1 MPELR
6 APKGMLDVLAPESGR
21 WAALVATFATH
32 AERAGFGLTLTPAV
46 EYAEVFER
54 VGASTDIV
62 RKEMYDFEDKGGR
75 RLAVRPEL
83 TASLMRAFAEHRPPT
98 PWKVW
103 TVGANFRYEQPQS
116 GRYRQHH
123 QVDAEIVG
131 TDDPDADVEVIALL
145 DGFHRALGLTRRRL
159 LLNSL
164 GDAECRPVHRAALR
178 EYFEAHAG
186 ELSEQSRQTL
196 ALNPLR
202 VLDSKRPQDQ
212 EIIEAAPRMLDYLN
226 QACAAHF
233 ARVTTGLDA
242 LGIAYELAPRLVR
255 GLDYYTRTTFE
266 FAADALDG
274 AQNAIG
280 GGGRYD
286 GLVEQLGGPAGT
298 SGVGFGA
305 GIERLLLACDAE
317 GTFDADTVAAPLH
330 AFVVDTAGTEAT
342 ALAAELRAAG
352 LRVDRAFDGRSMKS
366 QMKAADRSGAQ
377 VALIVGADEAAAGTV
392 TVRPLRAAG
401 GAGDHATEQVAVA
414 RDRII
419 DEVRKRTT
427 S

>member
-1 MPELR
+1 MPDAVVHPPR
-6 APKGMLDVLAPESGR
+6 APKGMLDVLAPESAR

-32 AERAGFGLTLTPAV
+32 AERAGFGLVLTPVV
-46 EYAEVFER
+46 EHVEVFER

-83 TASLMRAFAEHRPPT
+83 TASLMRAYAEHRPT
-98 PWKVW
+98 DPWKAW

-145 DGFHRALGLTRRRL
+145 DGFHRALGLRQRRL

-164 GDAECRPVHRAALR
+164 GDAESRPRYRQALADHL
-178 EYFEAHAG
+178 EAHAG
-186 ELSEQSRQTL
+186 ELSDQSRQTL
-196 ALNPLR
+196 DLNPLR
-202 VLDSKRPQDQ
+202 VLDSKRPEDQ
-212 EIIEAAPRMLDYLN
+212 EVIDAAPRMVDFLGE
-226 QACAAHF
+226 APAAHF
-233 ARVTTGLDA
+233 ERVTSGLDA
-242 LGIAYELAPRLVR
+242 LGVAWELAPRLVR

-266 FAADALDG
+266 FASDALDS

-317 GTFDADTVAAPLH
+317 AVFDAPSERVDV
-330 AFVVDTAGTEAT
+330 FVVDTTGQAAT
-342 ALAAELRAAG
+342 ALAAELRTAG
-352 LRVDRAFDGRSMKS
+352 IRADRAFDGRSMKS
-366 QMKAADRSGAQ
+366 QMKAADRSGASL
-377 VALIVGADEAAAGTV
+377 ALIVGADEVESATV
-392 TVRPLRAAG
+392 TLRPLR
-401 GAGDHATEQVAVA
+401 GAGEQVSVPRAEIV
-414 RDRII
+414 
-419 DEVRKRTT
+419 DEVRKRQGT
-427 S
+427 